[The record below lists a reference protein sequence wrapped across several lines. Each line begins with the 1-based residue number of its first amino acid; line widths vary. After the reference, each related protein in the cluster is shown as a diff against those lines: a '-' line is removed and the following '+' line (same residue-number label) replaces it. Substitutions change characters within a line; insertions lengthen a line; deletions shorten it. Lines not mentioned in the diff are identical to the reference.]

1 MTKFSAVGESQV
13 TKAIVDHF
21 YAQLTNFIKSDV
33 IVVGAGPSGL
43 VAGMDLA
50 KKGHKVL
57 LVENNNYIGGGFWI
71 GGYLMNGVTVREP
84 ANQVWDEIGVP
95 YKEVEP
101 GLFLADGPHA
111 CSKLIAAS
119 CDAGVKIQ
127 NMTRVEDVI
136 LRENNRVAGAVI
148 NWSPVAALPRQI
160 TCVDPIAI
168 ESKLVIDATGHD
180 AVVARALADR
190 EVLQMKKVCGSM
202 WVEKSEDTLVEKTG
216 EVHPG
221 LILCGMSV
229 CTFYGIPRMGPTFG
243 GMLLSGRKAAH
254 IADQIIRERF
264 GKNGHLRN
272 KKLNLKEILAPE
284 TQSAKKS
291 RDTNG
296 GFVAGRNRVRLTQP
310 TRKGNR

>member
-21 YAQLTNFIKSDV
+21 YAQLSNFIKSDV

-50 KKGHKVL
+50 KKGYKVL

-84 ANQVWDEIGVP
+84 ANKVWDEIGVP
-95 YKEVEP
+95 HQEVEP

-111 CSKLIAAS
+111 CSKLIAAA

-168 ESKLVIDATGHD
+168 ESKLVIDSTGHD
-180 AVVARALADR
+180 AVVAKALAER
-190 EVLQMKKVCGSM
+190 EVLKMKKVCGSM

-221 LILCGMSV
+221 LILAGMSV

-243 GMLLSGRKAAH
+243 GMLLSGRKAAQV
-254 IADQIIRERF
+254 ADQIIRERF
-264 GKNGHLRN
+264 AGQS
-272 KKLNLKEILAPE
+272 KKAEKVLVEA
-284 TQSAKKS
+284 
-291 RDTNG
+291 
-296 GFVAGRNRVRLTQP
+296 
-310 TRKGNR
+310 